1 MILTKKILQEE
12 IKKTKETIVT
22 IKALQKDSRIKGKQI
37 EEDCNIGIEMNLF
50 VLEKLRE
57 KCTSI

>member
-22 IKALQKDSRIKGKQI
+22 IKTLQKDSRIKGKQI